1 LRSQLQRLWPITA
14 LLDRRQM
21 ARLSR
26 AGVSIINA
34 AMSLYPLKFKPRFVE
49 KMWGGCK
56 IETVLGKKLPTQK
69 PVGESW
75 ELYDFPPGVLEG
87 SSDWV
92 SAEVANG
99 SLSGRTL
106 HWIVGEFGR
115 DLMGDVPLVGQ
126 GGAGQFPILIKFLDA
141 REDLSV
147 QVHPDQDYANTHPG
161 AHLKSEAWYIL
172 QNDENARLLKG
183 LTRGTSREIFEQAI
197 AQGTVEK
204 HIQSIPVKPG
214 QCYYL
219 PSGTI
224 HALGAGILAAEVQ
237 TPSDTTFRVYDFNRV
252 DPSTGKL
259 RKLHVDE
266 ALACIDFSGKP
277 AEDQKRSHIA
287 GLHTT
292 VSRLV
297 TSPYF
302 KIERVRFTEGV
313 EEPVPYDEP
322 VVWIMLEG
330 QAEVK
335 VDGMKEPVGFGR
347 GDTVLLPAVMKNPVL
362 KTMTDC
368 AWLEVTFPTK
378 AELIE

>member
-1 LRSQLQRLWPITA
+1 
-14 LLDRRQM
+14 
-21 ARLSR
+21 
-26 AGVSIINA
+26 
-34 AMSLYPLKFKPRFVE
+34 MSLYPLKFKPRFVE
-49 KMWGGCK
+49 KMWGGRK
-56 IETVLGKKLPTQK
+56 IESVLGKALPTQK

-75 ELYDFPPGVLEG
+75 ELYDFPPGVVEG

-92 SAEVANG
+92 SAEIANG
-99 SLSGRTL
+99 PLAGRTL
-106 HWIVGEFGR
+106 HAIVGEFGR
-115 DLMGDVPLVGQ
+115 ELVGDVPLVG
-126 GGAGQFPILIKFLDA
+126 GGQFPILIKFLDA

-183 LTRGTSREIFEQAI
+183 LTRGTTREIFQQAI
-197 AQGTVEK
+197 ADGAVEK
-204 HIQSIPVKPG
+204 HIQSIPVKAG
-214 QCYYL
+214 QCFYL

-266 ALACIDFSGKP
+266 ALACIDFSGRP
-277 AEDQKRSHIA
+277 VEDQKRSHIA

-330 QAEVK
+330 QAQVK
-335 VDGMKEPVGFGR
+335 VEGLKEPVSFGR

-368 AWLEVTFPTK
+368 AWLEVTFPTTM
-378 AELIE
+378 ELD

>member
-1 LRSQLQRLWPITA
+1 
-14 LLDRRQM
+14 
-21 ARLSR
+21 
-26 AGVSIINA
+26 
-34 AMSLYPLKFKPRFVE
+34 MSLYPLKFKPRFVE
-49 KMWGGCK
+49 KMWGGQK
-56 IETVLGKKLPTQK
+56 LETVLGKKLPTTN

-75 ELYDFPPGVLEG
+75 ELYDFPPGVVEA
-87 SSDWV
+87 STDWV
-92 SAEVANG
+92 SAEIANG
-99 SLSGRTL
+99 PLAGKSLHYVVS
-106 HWIVGEFGR
+106 EFGR
-115 DLMGDVPLVGQ
+115 DLTGDVPLVGD
-126 GGAGQFPILIKFLDA
+126 GQFPILIKFLDA

-147 QVHPDQDYANTHPG
+147 QVHPDQDYANTHPE
-161 AHLKSEAWYIL
+161 AHLKSEAWYVL

-183 LTRGTSREIFEQAI
+183 LTLGTTRETFKKAI
-197 AQGTVEK
+197 ADGTVEQQIK
-204 HIQSIPVKPG
+204 AIPVKPG

-224 HALGAGILAAEVQ
+224 HALGAGILVAEVQ

-259 RKLHVDE
+259 RKLHVEE

-277 AEDQKRSHIA
+277 IEDQKRSHIA

-330 QAEVK
+330 EARVT
-335 VDGMKEPVGFGR
+335 VDGLKEPISFRKGE
-347 GDTVLLPAVMKNPVL
+347 TMLLPAVMKNPVM

-378 AELIE
+378 AEVG